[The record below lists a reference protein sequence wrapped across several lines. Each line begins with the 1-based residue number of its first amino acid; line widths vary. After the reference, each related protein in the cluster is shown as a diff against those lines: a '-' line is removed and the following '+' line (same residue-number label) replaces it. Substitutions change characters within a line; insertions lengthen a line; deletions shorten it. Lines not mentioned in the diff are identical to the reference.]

1 MKSNVEQLN
10 PVQYRVHVVIS
21 ADEVNKAFNDAYRKI
36 KQRARI
42 QGFRPGKAPIGMV
55 RKFYGNSVTGEVH
68 ETLINT
74 HLSAALSEQTFR
86 AIAAPVVEPKS
97 VPVEDQEFSFS
108 AVVDVLPE
116 IAVADYKGVEVEAA
130 VYSVNAE
137 AVERELTKLR
147 RGNAR
152 TRPLAP
158 GEVAANGMLAGVSH
172 KASLDGDELP
182 NLDSK
187 NMSILLGDGE
197 MFAGL
202 EALILGAA
210 VGDVKTGPVTLP
222 VTYGDQDLAGKVLT
236 FTVTINDLKHFDI
249 PAFDDEFA
257 KDLSI
262 ESAEVLK
269 ANVESYLSRRAEEM
283 GRQQLESAILSK
295 ILATQSFAVPPAM
308 VDHVIDSIIQEDMGQ
323 LPEAQRKA
331 ALRDA
336 NLRQSLLEVAKQ
348 RTQNTLLLWHVA
360 QKEQLEVS
368 ADEVSERL
376 DQVLAS
382 SGITD
387 AKHKA
392 KVRNNIKANI
402 RESMVLEKAMDL
414 LIKTAKVSEVSTAI

>member
-1 MKSNVEQLN
+1 MKSTVEQLN

-21 ADEVNKAFNDAYRKI
+21 ADEVNKAFQDAYRKI
-36 KQRARI
+36 QQRARI
-42 QGFRPGKAPIGMV
+42 QGFRPGKAPLGMV
-55 RKFYGNSVTGEVH
+55 RKFYGSSVTGEVH

-74 HLSAALSEQTFR
+74 HLSSALSEQTFR
-86 AIAAPVVEPKS
+86 PIAAPVVEPKS
-97 VPVEDQEFSFS
+97 VPTEGQEFSFS

-152 TRPLAP
+152 TRPLAS
-158 GEVAANGMLAGVSH
+158 GEVAAKGMLAGVSH
-172 KASLDGDELP
+172 KASLDGQDLP
-182 NLDSK
+182 GLDSK

-197 MFAGL
+197 MFTDL

-210 VGDVKTGPVTLP
+210 IGDIKTGPVTLP
-222 VTYGDQDLAGKVLT
+222 AEYSDKDLAGKVLT
-236 FTVTINDLKHFDI
+236 FTVTVNDLKHFDI

-269 ANVESYLSRRAEEM
+269 TNVEAYLNRRAEEM
-283 GRQQLESAILSK
+283 GRQQLESAILTK

-323 LPEAQRKA
+323 LSEAQRKA
-331 ALRDA
+331 ALRDGD
-336 NLRQSLLEVAKQ
+336 LRQSLLEVAKQ

-360 QKEQLEVS
+360 QKEQLDVS
-368 ADEVSERL
+368 ADEISERL

-414 LIKTAKVSEVSTAI
+414 LIKTAKVSEVPGAI